1 MALTENFQQPLLALA
16 IKIAAITELM
26 ALTAQSSKQISLTVN
41 KIVNGPFSSINGVN
55 GLKNC
60 QCCEHLRQHLN
71 TFTSLMQ
78 F

>member
-41 KIVNGPFSSINGVN
+41 KIVNGPLAVLTALTVYKIVN
-55 GLKNC
+55 VVNI
-60 QCCEHLRQHLN
+60 
-71 TFTSLMQ
+71 
-78 F
+78 